1 MMVRVLVVSVLL
13 LLGSV
18 SAYAAQGTK
27 GPILADLM
35 NLPSYRAAWISMLAG
50 ATVPPW
56 IEHYAKTLD
65 GPATPS
71 IAVQVGDDPY
81 TLGFTCQANGCG
93 DNQLYVLFSPGGAK
107 AWGLLLTG
115 KKRKWLG
122 SPDKS
127 IQDAFL
133 SGLE

>member
-1 MMVRVLVVSVLL
+1 MVRALVVSLLL

-18 SAYAAQGTK
+18 SACAAEGTK
-27 GPILADLM
+27 GPIFADLM
-35 NLPSYRAAWISMLAG
+35 KLPSYRAAWISMLTG

-56 IEHYAKTLD
+56 VDYAKTLD
-65 GPATPS
+65 GPATLS
-71 IAVQVGDDPY
+71 IAVPVGDDTY
-81 TLGFTCQANGCG
+81 TLDFTCQANGCG

>member
-1 MMVRVLVVSVLL
+1 MVRVLVVSVLL

-18 SAYAAQGTK
+18 LAYAAEATK

-35 NLPSYRAAWISMLAG
+35 KVPSYRAAWISMLAG

-56 IEHYAKTLD
+56 IEDYVKTLD
-65 GPATPS
+65 GPTTPS
-71 IAVQVGDDPY
+71 IAVQVGDDTY
-81 TLGFTCQANGCG
+81 TLGFTCQANRCG

-115 KKRKWLG
+115 KEHKWLG
-122 SPDKS
+122 SPEKS